1 MNLLALPGGGCF
13 GAYQAAAIE
22 RVPAE
27 YLAKVGAVAGT
38 SIGSVIGLAVALNRT
53 SGLLPF
59 FRQRAPRIFAGYGF
73 RHFLKWPL
81 PRYPD
86 HELNSALQDLFG
98 SAVLGECHIP
108 TWITA
113 VHASGRPKVYF
124 SRNADDSMVPAWE
137 VARASCAA
145 PTFFARWHGMSD
157 GGLVANNPV
166 MIGVAG
172 LRRECGYSLDQI
184 RAFKLGTGKVES
196 VHGKQHN
203 RGSGPWTWSGS
214 LKFIVGTLL
223 DGASD
228 MMNDYQAEAFLQSH
242 AYTVADFT
250 LRHDLDMD
258 NPRTVDTILKDYER
272 DVEQAAIDLVRF
284 LGFPR
289 VA

>member
-13 GAYQAAAIE
+13 GVYQAAAIA
-22 RVPAE
+22 RVPPE

-38 SIGSVIGLAVALNRT
+38 SIGSVIGLAVALDRT
-53 SGLLPF
+53 DGLLPF
-59 FRQRAPRIFAGYGF
+59 FRERAPRIFAGYGF

-81 PRYPD
+81 PRYAD
-86 HELNSALQDLFG
+86 HALNKALQDLFG
-98 SAVLGECHIP
+98 TLPLGECRIP

-113 VHASGRPKVYF
+113 VHMSGRPKVYF
-124 SRNADDSMVPAWE
+124 SRNADDSTVPAWE

-145 PTFFARWHGMSD
+145 PTFFARWHGLSD

-166 MIGVAG
+166 MVGLAG

-196 VHGKQHN
+196 VHGEQRN
-203 RGSGPWTWSGS
+203 YGSGPHTWTGN
-214 LKFIVGTLL
+214 LKFIVSTLL

-228 MMNDYQAEAFLQSH
+228 VMNDYQAAAFLQPH
-242 AYTVADFT
+242 AYAGADFV

-258 NPRTVDTILKDYER
+258 NPRTVETILGEYER
-272 DVEQAAIDLVRF
+272 DIEQAAIDLVRF
-284 LGFPR
+284 LGFPG
-289 VA
+289 A